1 MLSLNIAKFL
11 RIPIFQKIYER
22 LLLNSFFFEVDYQII
37 TYVKLKK
44 QQKKLHN

>member
-1 MLSLNIAKFL
+1 MLSVNIAKFL
-11 RIPIFQKIYER
+11 RIRIFQKIYKR
-22 LLLNSFFFEVDYQII
+22 LLLNIFFEVDYQII